1 MADQQAILFDDV
13 EAWTA
18 RRLAQLLNARTDL
31 PGQVV
36 VSNEWPS
43 PTATNPAPWYV
54 VVRYDPGTR
63 DGFGREE
70 NAGLGITVLGDQDDV
85 AGLQTHRLAQ
95 IVAMYLGMLPATIAA
110 DPGNPYAAIDVSGP
124 ARLDE
129 DSGRPARYI
138 TADAVLVGSPT
149 VV

>member
-1 MADQQAILFDDV
+1 MADQAILFDDV

-31 PGQVV
+31 PGRVV

-43 PTATNPAPWYV
+43 PNATNPAPWYV

-63 DGFGREE
+63 DSLGREE
-70 NAGLGITVLGDQDDV
+70 NAGLGVTVLGDLDTDI
-85 AGLQTHRLAQ
+85 AGLQTNRVAQ
-95 IVAMYLGMLPATIAA
+95 IVAMYLGILPATITA

-124 ARLDE
+124 ARIDE

-149 VV
+149 VI